1 MSQFELRTLLAQQC
15 ELRAIQPAEGESG
28 PPKIGGYAAVFN
40 MRSDLLGG
48 SFIEEIA
55 PGAFDG
61 VMTQDVRALF
71 NHNPNYLLG
80 RTKSGTLK
88 LSLDSRGLHYEIDLP
103 DTQTVRDLVMTPL
116 MRGDMTGSSFTML
129 VAEDEWRQEG
139 DVIVRTIHRI
149 SELRDVGPVA
159 FPAYPDATAGQRS
172 LDAWKQAQNEGL
184 EARGE
189 FARDA
194 RERLLNLIDL

>member
-1 MSQFELRTLLAQQC
+1 
-15 ELRAIQPAEGESG
+15 
-28 PPKIGGYAAVFN
+28 

-139 DVIVRTIHRI
+139 DVIVRTIRRI

-172 LDAWKQAQNEGL
+172 MDAWKQQRDEAKPGRAINE
-184 EARGE
+184 
-189 FARDA
+189 RDA
-194 RERLLNLIDL
+194 RLRELEILGA

>member
-1 MSQFELRTLLAQQC
+1 MSRFELRTLLAQQC
-15 ELRAIQPAEGESG
+15 ELRAIQPAEGDTG

-40 MRSDLLGG
+40 LRSDLLGG
-48 SFIEEIA
+48 SFVEEIA

-88 LSLDSRGLHYEIDLP
+88 LSIDSRGLLYEIDPP

-116 MRGDMTGSSFTML
+116 ARGDMTGSSFTML

-139 DVIVRTIHRI
+139 DLIVRTIHRI
-149 SELRDVGPVA
+149 AEMRDVGPVA
-159 FPAYPDATAGQRS
+159 FPAYPDATAAQRS
-172 LDAWKQAQNEGL
+172 LDAWKQARDEGL
-184 EARGE
+184 PARAINE
-189 FARDA
+189 RAARL
-194 RERLLNLIDL
+194 RLLEILGA

>member
-28 PPKIGGYAAVFN
+28 PQKIGGYAAVFN

-139 DVIVRTIHRI
+139 DVIVRTIRRI

-172 LDAWKQAQNEGL
+172 MDAWKQQRDEAKPGRAINE
-184 EARGE
+184 
-189 FARDA
+189 RDA
-194 RERLLNLIDL
+194 RLRELEILGA